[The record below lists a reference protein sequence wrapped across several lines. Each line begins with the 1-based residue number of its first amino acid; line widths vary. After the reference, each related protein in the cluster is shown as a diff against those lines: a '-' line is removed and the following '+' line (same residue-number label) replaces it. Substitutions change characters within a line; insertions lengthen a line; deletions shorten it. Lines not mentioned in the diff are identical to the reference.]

1 MTRAHVEGP
10 YDVSL
15 VEGSITTE
23 DDVARIVEVRAQSR
37 YLVTIGACA
46 ATGGIQALR
55 NFVEPGVFPAM
66 VYAHPEYLR
75 SLDTSTPVS
84 AHVAVDYELRGC
96 PIDRFE
102 LLEVILALLAHR
114 RPIVATH
121 SVCQECKARGTVCLA
136 VTGECAC
143 LGPVTRAGCHALCP
157 SVGRGCFGCFGPSEG
172 ANVDALMEWLR
183 SHGHDDRSPEPT
195 PADLQRGGTG
205 LSRRGGEGGDPEATV
220 RRCSHDQ
227 GVDVTHGANR
237 NRTVSAEGVARV
249 EGEGSLRV
257 VVHDGTVSDVSLD
270 IFEPPRYFEAM
281 LVGRHFSEAP
291 DITARICGICPVA
304 YQLTA
309 CAAMEDAT
317 GIVVS
322 DRVQRLRRLLYC
334 GEWIQS
340 HALHVYLLHAPD
352 FLGCQDA
359 VELAEREPGVIE
371 RGLALKRT
379 GNLIMETVGG
389 RSIHPVN
396 VRVGGFYSAPEPT
409 AIAALKA
416 PLERAR
422 DEALATV
429 RWVAGFDFPDVNASY
444 RFVALRQDGRYAIDG
459 GRPISSD
466 GLDVTPQHFGELS
479 VEEHVARSTAL
490 HARLDGRSYLTGP
503 LARYALNQHALARRR
518 ARGRA
523 RRRTRRDVR
532 RIPFRAS
539 SFARVELVFACD
551 EALRLVAEYE
561 PPVPAA
567 AERVARAG
575 IGTGVTEAPRGL
587 LLHQYEIDGDGNIV
601 RARIMPPTSQ
611 NQLTIEED
619 LRRVVEGGL
628 DLNDDDLQWR
638 CEQAVRNH
646 DPCISCAAH
655 FLDLKVERS

>member
-1 MTRAHVEGP
+1 M
-10 YDVSL
+10 
-15 VEGSITTE
+15 
-23 DDVARIVEVRAQSR
+23 
-37 YLVTIGACA
+37 
-46 ATGGIQALR
+46 
-55 NFVEPGVFPAM
+55 
-66 VYAHPEYLR
+66 
-75 SLDTSTPVS
+75 
-84 AHVAVDYELRGC
+84 
-96 PIDRFE
+96 
-102 LLEVILALLAHR
+102 
-114 RPIVATH
+114 
-121 SVCQECKARGTVCLA
+121 
-136 VTGECAC
+136 
-143 LGPVTRAGCHALCP
+143 
-157 SVGRGCFGCFGPSEG
+157 
-172 ANVDALMEWLR
+172 
-183 SHGHDDRSPEPT
+183 
-195 PADLQRGGTG
+195 
-205 LSRRGGEGGDPEATV
+205 
-220 RRCSHDQ
+220 
-227 GVDVTHGANR
+227 THGANR

-257 VVHDGTVSDVSLD
+257 VVRDGTVSDVSLD

-317 GIVVS
+317 GTVVS

-352 FLGCQDA
+352 FLNCQDA

-466 GLDVTPQHFGELS
+466 GLDVTPKHFSELS

-503 LARYALNQHALARRR
+503 LARYSLNQHLLPDVAREAARDAGLAE
-518 ARGRA
+518 
-523 RRRTRRDVR
+523 TCVN
-532 RIPFRAS
+532 PFRSIIVRA
-539 SFARVELVFACD
+539 VELVFACD

-567 AERVARAG
+567 AESVARAAT
-575 IGTGVTEAPRGL
+575 GTGVTEAPRGL

-628 DLNDDDLQWR
+628 DLNDDDLRWR

>member
-1 MTRAHVEGP
+1 
-10 YDVSL
+10 
-15 VEGSITTE
+15 
-23 DDVARIVEVRAQSR
+23 
-37 YLVTIGACA
+37 
-46 ATGGIQALR
+46 
-55 NFVEPGVFPAM
+55 
-66 VYAHPEYLR
+66 
-75 SLDTSTPVS
+75 
-84 AHVAVDYELRGC
+84 
-96 PIDRFE
+96 
-102 LLEVILALLAHR
+102 
-114 RPIVATH
+114 
-121 SVCQECKARGTVCLA
+121 
-136 VTGECAC
+136 
-143 LGPVTRAGCHALCP
+143 
-157 SVGRGCFGCFGPSEG
+157 
-172 ANVDALMEWLR
+172 
-183 SHGHDDRSPEPT
+183 
-195 PADLQRGGTG
+195 
-205 LSRRGGEGGDPEATV
+205 
-220 RRCSHDQ
+220 
-227 GVDVTHGANR
+227 
-237 NRTVSAEGVARV
+237 VSAEGVARV

-309 CAAMEDAT
+309 CSAMEDAA

-352 FLGCQDA
+352 FLNCQDA

-396 VRVGGFYSAPEPT
+396 VRVGGFYSAPEAT
-409 AIAALKA
+409 AIAALKV

-466 GLDVTPQHFGELS
+466 GLDVTPQHFSELS

-503 LARYALNQHALARRR
+503 LARYSLNQHLLPDVAREAARDAGLADTCVNPFQSIVVR
-518 ARGRA
+518 A
-523 RRRTRRDVR
+523 
-532 RIPFRAS
+532 
-539 SFARVELVFACD
+539 VELVFACD
-551 EALRLVAEYE
+551 EGLRLVAEYE
-561 PPVPAA
+561 PPAPAA
-567 AERVARAG
+567 AEAVARAG
-575 IGTGVTEAPRGL
+575 TGTGVTEAPRGL
-587 LLHQYEIDGDGNIV
+587 LLHQYEIDGEGNIV

-628 DLNDDDLQWR
+628 DLNDDDLRWR